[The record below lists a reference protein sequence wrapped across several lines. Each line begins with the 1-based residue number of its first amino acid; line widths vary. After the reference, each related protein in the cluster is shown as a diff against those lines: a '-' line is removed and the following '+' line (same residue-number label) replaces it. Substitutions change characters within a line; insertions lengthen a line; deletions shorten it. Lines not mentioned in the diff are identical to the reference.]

1 MILWITTAFDFPS
14 TTRVFM
20 LFCCENTFTVA
31 RILLFCGEMFFSF
44 LLWEFFYECMKISFL
59 MWEVFSRCKNS
70 FFFLMFLPLRDFFW
84 CCEFFFHI
92 LSSVLRTFL
101 LIAKIFAN
109 PFKNAL
115 VGYVACVWWWKQNI
129 FSLRDNQM
137 DEDRWEDND
146 NLEKEKD

>member
-20 LFCCENTFTVA
+20 LFCCDNTFTVA
-31 RILLFCGEMFFSF
+31 RILLFSLFCCENFSTSVWKFLFWCERFF
-44 LLWEFFYECMKISFL
+44 LVVRIL
-59 MWEVFSRCKNS
+59 S
-70 FFFLMFLPLRDFFW
+70 FFLNVFAVARLFLVLW
-84 CCEFFFHI
+84 IFFHI

-101 LIAKIFAN
+101 PIAKIFAN
-109 PFKNAL
+109 PFTNAL

-146 NLEKEKD
+146 NLEKEKV